1 VLKNLKSNYKTSTQI
16 YENRLGKISADE
28 KTGENFLKKKKVRQ
42 IKVVK
47 ISWFKT
53 WNKYGSF

>member
-1 VLKNLKSNYKTSTQI
+1 MLKNLKSNYKTYTQI

-28 KTGENFLKKKKVRQ
+28 KTGENFLKKKKIRQ

-53 WNKYGSF
+53 